1 MTWTVLASAV
11 RLRIRIPLRFADDY
25 STTATVFWSIAIEA
39 QLYILLP
46 LCESLRSRKVT
57 DTRSAR

>member
-1 MTWTVLASAV
+1 VTGAVQASAV

-46 LCESLRSRKVT
+46 LCETLRNRKVINT
-57 DTRSAR
+57 KSAR